1 MQRGQRFDRSTKDA
15 AVKSRNSK
23 TTRESVL
30 EDQCDELTSLAQAS
44 GERLPS
50 VHKFTKL
57 EDEAKHKSRNICL
70 QCPMFAP

>member
-15 AVKSRNSK
+15 AVKSQNSK

-50 VHKFTKL
+50 
-57 EDEAKHKSRNICL
+57 A
-70 QCPMFAP
+70 